1 MAVME
6 IAFIMTLKNYELR
19 FKYGLFPNFIGG
31 LELERYVQ
39 FWDLGVPI
47 SRTAE
52 YFLEIHGTAF

>member
-1 MAVME
+1 
-6 IAFIMTLKNYELR
+6 MTLKNYELR
-19 FKYGLFPNFIGG
+19 FKYGLFPYFIGG

-47 SRTAE
+47 PRTAE